1 MSICRGL
8 GRGGAWK
15 APACHLSARW
25 EMTEGGA
32 SPGSTDATKLPVTP
46 PTTMPDQEP
55 PTQNAKCLARAKERQ
70 AKSPYTRPG
79 NRPKKRNPKPGHKSR
94 LEPPPTPSNPPIN
107 QPQKDGA
114 DSSVAPP
121 SPQLDIVSS
130 PDTFPTRSGL
140 QRTGLGRPVPGSR
153 QTGPQPTAHPWGAE
167 GPGVLRSNQ
176 THQRVLLVRIGW
188 GVWF

>member
-1 MSICRGL
+1 MGVSCL
-8 GRGGAWK
+8 SVGGWGGGGGWK

-25 EMTEGGA
+25 EMTAGGA
-32 SPGSTDATKLPVTP
+32 SPGSIDTTKLPVTP

-55 PTQNAKCLARAKERQ
+55 PTQNPKCLARAKERQ
-70 AKSPYTRPG
+70 ATSPYTRPG
-79 NRPKKRNPKPGHKSR
+79 NRPKKKNPKPGHKSR

-114 DSSVAPP
+114 GSSVAPP
-121 SPQLDIVSS
+121 SPQLDIVSCS
-130 PDTFPTRSGL
+130 DL
-140 QRTGLGRPVPGSR
+140 QRAGLGRPVPGSR

-176 THQRVLLVRIGW
+176 THQWVLLVRIGW

>member
-1 MSICRGL
+1 MEGARLPPLSQMGDDGRWCFTGLHRHHQAASYTPDDDARPRTSNPKPQMSCPRKGTSSHIPL
-8 GRGGAWK
+8 HKTWK
-15 APACHLSARW
+15 
-25 EMTEGGA
+25 
-32 SPGSTDATKLPVTP
+32 
-46 PTTMPDQEP
+46 Q
-55 PTQNAKCLARAKERQ
+55 TQ
-70 AKSPYTRPG
+70 
-79 NRPKKRNPKPGHKSR
+79 KKNPKPGHKSR

-114 DSSVAPP
+114 GSSVAPP
-121 SPQLDIVSS
+121 SPQLDIVSCS
-130 PDTFPTRSGL
+130 DL
-140 QRTGLGRPVPGSR
+140 QRAGLGRPVPGSR